1 MKNCLIN
8 NCKEEWYWM
17 LKSLNSRIS
26 EVTQSCPTL
35 CNPMDYSL
43 PGSYIHGI
51 FQARVLEWVAISFSR
66 GSPWPRD
73 WIQVSRIAGKRFTIW
88 ATREVPLINMVI
100 MMIEQDISSINP
112 DRVQIKQLTKVKKGR
127 NKKIGGNKYGD
138 FLILYI
144 KRSIDLNY

>member
-8 NCKEEWYWM
+8 KCKEEWYWM

-66 GSPWPRD
+66 GYSWPRD
-73 WIQVSRIAGKRFTIW
+73 WTQVSRIAGRGFTIW

-112 DRVQIKQLTKVKKGR
+112 DRVEIKQLAKVKKGR

-144 KRSIDLNY
+144 KDQ

>member
-17 LKSLNSRIS
+17 LKSLNSRIN

-66 GSPWPRD
+66 GYSWPRD
-73 WIQVSRIAGKRFTIW
+73 WTQVSRIAGRGFTIW

-112 DRVQIKQLTKVKKGR
+112 DRVEIKQLAKVKKGR

-144 KRSIDLNY
+144 KDQ